1 MLTKPLDW
9 NEHYDGTGGMIWN
22 FGNGSFYSFG
32 GRFSEREPPDGHEI
46 GAPYNT
52 NNESGYYYQ
61 LPKQRIFSYNSK
73 TRKWSS
79 ELLPDISRIADSA
92 YTQST
97 RNKVGYLFGGYAIP
111 ENDMAQTK
119 MSFSD
124 HDFGPWLDKMVAYDF
139 KTGKPNITQLPA
151 LSMGDLVD
159 DRALEAYF
167 AKGIGKTVHA
177 IMHSLDRVGNEGI
190 LVTFG
195 GATLVKPGDT
205 KDSNIFKLVAVH
217 IFASGWVGS

>member
-1 MLTKPLDW
+1 
-9 NEHYDGTGGMIWN
+9 MIWN

-32 GRFSEREPPDGHEI
+32 GRFSEREPPYGNEI

-61 LPKQRIFSYNSK
+61 LPEQRIFSYNSQ

-79 ELLPDISRIADSA
+79 KLLPDISRIADSA

-97 RNKVGYLFGGYAIP
+97 RNKVGYLFGGYEVP
-111 ENDMAQTK
+111 EDRESQSK
-119 MSFSD
+119 MSFYD
-124 HDFGPWLDKMVAYDF
+124 HYQGRWLDKMVAYDLN
-139 KTGKPNITQLPA
+139 TGKLNVTQLPA
-151 LSMGDLVD
+151 LPMGDPAD
-159 DRALEAYF
+159 DRALEANF

-195 GATLVKPGDT
+195 GASLVQPGDNT
-205 KDSNIFKLVAVH
+205 LQKLVAFH
-217 IFASGWVGS
+217 IFGPGWVGS